1 MAFPGDPSGPA
12 AKRPGAFAGARL
24 TPDDFEQLAAAF
36 RPSWEFDE
44 APFTGSGAMSPADM
58 RLLQGGGTHAD
69 VRAVA
74 AVPAAHAQP
83 APPAHAVAVAQP
95 ALVSQAPQPAPV
107 AAHPLPKPT
116 VSHEPED
123 SVIIDRSI
131 TAADIAGAART
142 PIGPPLAVVAPAPPA
157 PRSPDRL
164 AHTRIVA
171 RPQVPVPVAPES
183 TGSFAA
189 GADFRGGSKKP
200 LWIGLGAGVVA
211 LAAVGIWA
219 TSGSS
224 DAVPPAPA
232 TIAKTVDPPSN
243 DRANSR
249 LNDIPP
255 PPETTAAAAPPPP
268 PPKAAPRTVEISS
281 LAQVPTPMVAA
292 PAPAPQ
298 PTRPPTVTPASL
310 PPGPRGAPAPA
321 PAPAPRP
328 AARPT
333 KPAAGTIV
341 HDVPF

>member
-12 AKRPGAFAGARL
+12 AKGPGAFAGARL

-44 APFTGSGAMSPADM
+44 APFTASGVMSPADM

-74 AVPAAHAQP
+74 AAPLAQAAQAAPPAHVAVVAQP
-83 APPAHAVAVAQP
+83 AP
-95 ALVSQAPQPAPV
+95 VSQAPQPAPV
-107 AAHPLPKPT
+107 APQPLPKPT
-116 VSHEPED
+116 ASHEPED

-131 TAADIAGAART
+131 TAADIAAAART
-142 PIGPPLAVVAPAPPA
+142 PIGPPLAAVAAPAMP
-157 PRSPDRL
+157 SPDRL
-164 AHTRIVA
+164 AHTRIVT
-171 RPQVPVPVAPES
+171 RPQVPVAAES

-189 GADFRGGSKKP
+189 SAGLGRSKKP

-219 TSGSS
+219 TSGGS
-224 DAVPPAPA
+224 DAAAPAPA
-232 TIAKTVDPPSN
+232 TIAKTADSPTK
-243 DRANSR
+243 SR

-255 PPETTAAAAPPPP
+255 PPETTAAAPTPPPAA
-268 PPKAAPRTVEISS
+268 AAPRTVEISS

-292 PAPAPQ
+292 PTPAPQ
-298 PTRPPTVTPASL
+298 PVHPPTVTPASL
-310 PPGPRGAPAPA
+310 PPAPRAAPA

-328 AARPT
+328 AARP
-333 KPAAGTIV
+333 KPAGGTIV